1 MPSFADEPCRP
12 SFQLSGEREG
22 WIITSA
28 VRARSSGSRIIC
40 PMYPTILRFGNF
52 EVTSFG
58 VMVAICALVGLWVF
72 GRELARSGLPASGSD
87 AAMAGVFGGLAGA
100 KLLWVVE
107 HLGDEP
113 FRDLLFSRGGMSW
126 FGGFAGGV
134 LTALIVM
141 RRMRLPVVAT
151 VAAST
156 PALAIGHAIGRIGC
170 FLVGDDYGRPSD
182 LPWAVA
188 FPKGL
193 PPIDVPVHPTQLYEM
208 FALFIVAWLLIRW
221 RRRGVADALVL
232 GRYLVLA
239 GAIRFAIEFIR
250 VNQRILGPFTL
261 AHLVS
266 LGLILTGAL
275 LLGRSRFVR
284 AH

>member
-1 MPSFADEPCRP
+1 
-12 SFQLSGEREG
+12 
-22 WIITSA
+22 
-28 VRARSSGSRIIC
+28 
-40 PMYPTILRFGNF
+40 MYPTFFRIGSF

-58 VMVAICALVGLWVF
+58 VMVAIGALVGLWVF
-72 GRELARSGLPASGSD
+72 GRELATSGLPSAGTD
-87 AAMAGVFGGLAGA
+87 AAMAGVFGGLLGA

-126 FGGFAGGV
+126 FGGLLGGV
-134 LTALIVM
+134 GTALIVM
-141 RRMRLPVVAT
+141 RRMRLPIVAAL
-151 VAAST
+151 AAST

-188 FPKGL
+188 FPRGL
-193 PPIDVPVHPTQLYEM
+193 PPTDVRVHPTQLYEM
-208 FALFIVAWLLIRW
+208 FALFVVAWLLIRW
-221 RRRGVADALVL
+221 RRHGVSDAIVL

-250 VNQRILGPFTL
+250 VNTRIVGPFTL

-266 LGLILTGAL
+266 FGLVVAGLGLLMS
-275 LLGRSRFVR
+275 GRNLSPQRR
-284 AH
+284 

>member
-1 MPSFADEPCRP
+1 
-12 SFQLSGEREG
+12 
-22 WIITSA
+22 
-28 VRARSSGSRIIC
+28 
-40 PMYPTILRFGNF
+40 MYPTFFRVGSF

-58 VMVAICALVGLWVF
+58 VMVAIGALVGLWVF
-72 GRELARSGLPASGSD
+72 GRELARSGLPAAGTD
-87 AAMAGVFGGLAGA
+87 AAMAGVFGGLLGA

-126 FGGFAGGV
+126 FGGLLGGV
-134 LTALIVM
+134 GTALIVM
-141 RRMRLPVVAT
+141 RRMHLPVVAT
-151 VAAST
+151 LAAST

-188 FPKGL
+188 FPRGL
-193 PPIDVPVHPTQLYEM
+193 PPTDVRVHPTQLYEM
-208 FALFIVAWLLIRW
+208 FALFVVAWLLIRW
-221 RRRGVADALVL
+221 RRHGVADAIVL

-250 VNQRILGPFTL
+250 VNARILGPFTL

-266 LGLILTGAL
+266 LGLMVAGLVLLTW
-275 LLGRSRFVR
+275 SRNLSPQR
-284 AH
+284 Q